1 MKTITEMSNSEL
13 IINAMVNS
21 GTDAYVLATSESE
34 LKRGE
39 ILMAQYWVADSLAR
53 DIKNEETNTAM
64 GNVWVA
70 S

>member
-53 DIKNEETNTAM
+53 DIKNEETKTAM